1 LLPRTALPQRLFGFS
16 LALSHSNIDI
26 DNELQYQNGNHP
38 VPAPRGLIMASLNPR
53 KAGMKKGDA
62 QWYRLVSHH

>member
-1 LLPRTALPQRLFGFS
+1 LLPRTALPQRLFGVS

-38 VPAPRGLIMASLNPR
+38 VPATRGLIMTSAKNR

-62 QWYRLVSHH
+62 QWYRLVSRH

>member
-1 LLPRTALPQRLFGFS
+1 MLPRTALPQRLFGFS

-38 VPAPRGLIMASLNPR
+38 APASRGLITTSLKARN
-53 KAGMKKGDA
+53 AGMKKGDA
-62 QWYRLVSHH
+62 KWYRLVSRH